1 MFMHQSK
8 LSLAGGILGTN
19 VGVYQ
24 FSKDSPSGRSISDA
38 VLGGILG
45 AGVGYGFGYTTPV
58 LFPLLA
64 TCIPGYCLARYHSS
78 LLESKQ
84 KEERL
89 KALKDLSS
97 KTKEVLRG

>member
-1 MFMHQSK
+1 MFIHQRK

-24 FSKDSPSGRSISDA
+24 FSKDSHPKNQIHDA
-38 VLGGILG
+38 FIGGIIG
-45 AGVGYGFGYTTPV
+45 CGVGYGFGYSSPI

-78 LLESKQ
+78 LQGSQQ
-84 KEERL
+84 KAGKRE
-89 KALKDLSS
+89 DQMS
-97 KTKEVLRG
+97 